1 MLAAMSSSPQANF
14 AGEDKSRPRRPC
26 RTHSAANAG
35 ASAMMKIGSIV
46 CVMPAGILQPKR
58 SRSVSRYASSVKDPN
73 ICM

>member
-14 AGEDKSRPRRPC
+14 AGEDKS